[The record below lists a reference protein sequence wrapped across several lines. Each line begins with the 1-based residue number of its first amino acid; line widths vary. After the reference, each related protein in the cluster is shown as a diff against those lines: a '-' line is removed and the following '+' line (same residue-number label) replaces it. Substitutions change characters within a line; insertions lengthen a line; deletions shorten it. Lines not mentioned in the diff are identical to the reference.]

1 MSGAPACPQCGAA
14 PIDPATVPATTAAAP
29 STATAAVEPVPA
41 RPASSGL
48 GFRPMLGIAAVAL
61 VAVLAMGGV
70 AIAQSSSEGSAPTEG
85 IGSCWAAAGS
95 SESYEA
101 VECDDPSATYK
112 IVSHVDDAT
121 LCTGEGYFEDGDG
134 AYCTEAVT
142 HG

>member
-1 MSGAPACPQCGAA
+1 
-14 PIDPATVPATTAAAP
+14 
-29 STATAAVEPVPA
+29 
-41 RPASSGL
+41 
-48 GFRPMLGIAAVAL
+48 MLGLACVAL

-70 AIAQSSSEGSAPTEG
+70 AIAQSSAEGSAPAEG
-85 IGSCWAAAGS
+85 IGSCWAASGG

-101 VECDDPSATYK
+101 VECDDPAATYK